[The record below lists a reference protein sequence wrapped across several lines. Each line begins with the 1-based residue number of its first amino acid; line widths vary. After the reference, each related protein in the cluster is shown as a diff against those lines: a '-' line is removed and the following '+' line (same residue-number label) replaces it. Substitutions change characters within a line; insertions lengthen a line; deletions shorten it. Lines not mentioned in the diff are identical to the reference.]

1 MMSNMVDL
9 KEYFQQK
16 YQGRD
21 SFLEN
26 IVFPIFGEENFS
38 DLYDQSVFDERPEMK
53 PLADST
59 GISSVVCVGTIL
71 VDFNPIN
78 IFDITVSSHVL
89 MNRNRVGIQQLI
101 RRIMPT
107 YSSAFMI
114 FHYED
119 ADNWDWRFTFCSKAR
134 NDELTDKKRFT
145 FMLGPKQSCRTVADN
160 FQKLMDKEGEIELQD
175 IEEAFDV
182 EALSDEFFGKYKEF
196 YEQFVQYVTGKRF
209 VKSGGKWKEK
219 KIHEPHEQM
228 YAAFGRNDKYVRDY
242 VKKMM
247 GRIVF
252 LHFLQKKGWMGV
264 PKDKNWGEGDV
275 EFMLHLFEYSSE
287 KQKENF
293 LDEVL
298 EPLFA
303 DGLDTD
309 RTAEDDLFDTHV
321 ALPEGSKVKVPY
333 LNGGLFERDELD
345 EIATKFPSEYFEN
358 LLEFLHQYNFTID
371 ENDPDDAQ
379 VGVDPEML
387 GRIFENLLEDNKDKG
402 AYYNTALN

>member
-119 ADNWDWRFTFCSKAR
+119 ADN
-134 NDELTDKKRFT
+134 
-145 FMLGPKQSCRTVADN
+145 
-160 FQKLMDKEGEIELQD
+160 
-175 IEEAFDV
+175 
-182 EALSDEFFGKYKEF
+182 
-196 YEQFVQYVTGKRF
+196 
-209 VKSGGKWKEK
+209 
-219 KIHEPHEQM
+219 
-228 YAAFGRNDKYVRDY
+228 
-242 VKKMM
+242 
-247 GRIVF
+247 
-252 LHFLQKKGWMGV
+252 
-264 PKDKNWGEGDV
+264 
-275 EFMLHLFEYSSE
+275 
-287 KQKENF
+287 
-293 LDEVL
+293 
-298 EPLFA
+298 
-303 DGLDTD
+303 
-309 RTAEDDLFDTHV
+309 
-321 ALPEGSKVKVPY
+321 
-333 LNGGLFERDELD
+333 
-345 EIATKFPSEYFEN
+345 
-358 LLEFLHQYNFTID
+358 
-371 ENDPDDAQ
+371 
-379 VGVDPEML
+379 
-387 GRIFENLLEDNKDKG
+387 
-402 AYYNTALN
+402 